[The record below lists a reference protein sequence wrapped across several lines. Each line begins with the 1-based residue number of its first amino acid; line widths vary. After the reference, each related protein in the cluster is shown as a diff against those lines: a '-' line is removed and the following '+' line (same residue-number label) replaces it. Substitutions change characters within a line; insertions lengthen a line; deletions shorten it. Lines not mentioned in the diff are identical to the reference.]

1 MRIIRLHLNSS
12 RDATSLPQ
20 WIPPLAAEVYANGN
34 SYSDQRLEQATEIL
48 FYSKKLQQFWEH
60 VAKKHLDSN
69 SWPVLI
75 GTIILAV
82 GHVPPEGYGRASD
95 RAHLKMRIRGYQK
108 GADKL
113 LSRAA
118 DQTYALAETLSK
130 LRGFRASLP
139 VEAESLLALIERTLS
154 VPWNPSADDFDE
166 FRNRLSS
173 AQEASFP
180 VLEALLCTL
189 ARQLNDWPQTPD
201 ILADNPWLS
210 SQKSTWVDIARMI
223 NHGFAEM
230 DRVYSV
236 KILLREMHW
245 VSLVQT
251 LIHPHLARTTIQAG
265 LSRAGIECIKLA

>member
-1 MRIIRLHLNSS
+1 MKNS

-34 SYSDQRLEQATEIL
+34 NYSDQRLERATESL
-48 FYSKKLQQFWEH
+48 FHSKKLEQFWEH
-60 VAKKHLDSN
+60 VAKKRLDSD
-69 SWPVLI
+69 SWPFLL

-82 GHVPPEGYGRASD
+82 GHVPAEGYARASNQP
-95 RAHLKMRIRGYQK
+95 HLKIRIRGRQK
-108 GADKL
+108 EADEL
-113 LSRAA
+113 LSKAA
-118 DQTYALAETLSK
+118 DQTYALAETLSE
-130 LRGFRASLP
+130 LRGLRASLP
-139 VEAESLLALIERTLS
+139 VEVESLLALIERTLS

-180 VLEALLCTL
+180 VLEMLLCAL

-201 ILADNPWLS
+201 IFADNPWLS
-210 SQKSTWVDIARMI
+210 SQKSTWVDIVRMI
-223 NHGFAEM
+223 NRGFAEM

-251 LIHPHLARTTIQAG
+251 LIYPDLARTTIQAG
-265 LSRAGIECIKLA
+265 LSRAGIECIKPA